1 MWSDRK
7 KILIKHL
14 KIGDMVVGR
23 HVYEPHIY
31 QQIVAGKII
40 GKTNTEDGG
49 VAYQVEGN
57 TLQRFGEPITF
68 SGILKDTEVEVID
81 QGLCNIIIEL
91 YNLVNKQVIAGVSW
105 QETSQ
110 KIIEIRHKSWQEL
123 EAKYPAEA

>member
-1 MWSDRK
+1 MN
-7 KILIKHL
+7 
-14 KIGDMVVGR
+14 VV
-23 HVYEPHIY
+23 
-31 QQIVAGKII
+31 
-40 GKTNTEDGG
+40 T
-49 VAYQVEGN
+49 
-57 TLQRFGEPITF
+57 
-68 SGILKDTEVEVID
+68 ILKDTEVEVID